1 MNFFFFETGIN
12 WQVPSKSD
20 ENKYVAV
27 FWPDDGRWYAAMIDR
42 ANDGSARDST
52 TRTEDNGM
60 STHHLKYLDGTEGQG
75 TELIGHTAESP
86 MQSSF
91 TILRHSD
98 LSIHPPHS

>member
-1 MNFFFFETGIN
+1 MLKCNSFFSSIYIFYENLFFFETGIN

-60 STHHLKYLDGTEGQG
+60 STHHLKYLDGTEGQWLHLG
-75 TELIGHTAESP
+75 K
-86 MQSSF
+86 
-91 TILRHSD
+91 
-98 LSIHPPHS
+98 